1 MVALALVLSVLSWV
15 LLAFFLML
23 VARFVLSLI
32 VMFAPQWHPKGPLLL
47 LFELIYSVTDPF
59 LRPLRRILPPI
70 GAGGVRIDLSM
81 LMLFVL
87 VSRGDVDQLDRDSR
101 SLCSASTEP
110 VHGSQRRRGEDAE
123 PGRTTGKRRVAIAF
137 SPARIPSE
145 HNEAIT

>member
-1 MVALALVLSVLSWV
+1 MLVLGVLSWV

-70 GAGGVRIDLSM
+70 GAGGIRVDLSM

-87 VSRGDVDQLDRDSR
+87 VSLAMSINSTAIR
-101 SLCSASTEP
+101 S
-110 VHGSQRRRGEDAE
+110 
-123 PGRTTGKRRVAIAF
+123 I
-137 SPARIPSE
+137 
-145 HNEAIT
+145 

>member
-1 MVALALVLSVLSWV
+1 MDALVLVLGVLAYV

-70 GAGGVRIDLSM
+70 GAGGLRIDLSM

-87 VSRGDVDQLDRDSR
+87 VSLAMSINSTAIR
-101 SLCSASTEP
+101 SL
-110 VHGSQRRRGEDAE
+110 
-123 PGRTTGKRRVAIAF
+123 
-137 SPARIPSE
+137 
-145 HNEAIT
+145 

>member
-1 MVALALVLSVLSWV
+1 MIAIALVLSVLGWV

-70 GAGGVRIDLSM
+70 GAGGIRIDLSM

-87 VSRGDVDQLDRDSR
+87 VTLAMSINSVAMS
-101 SLCSASTEP
+101 SL
-110 VHGSQRRRGEDAE
+110 
-123 PGRTTGKRRVAIAF
+123 
-137 SPARIPSE
+137 
-145 HNEAIT
+145 

>member
-1 MVALALVLSVLSWV
+1 MTVLVLVLGVLSWV

-70 GAGGVRIDLSM
+70 GAGGIRIDLSM

-87 VSRGDVDQLDRDSR
+87 VSLAMAINSTAIR
-101 SLCSASTEP
+101 SL
-110 VHGSQRRRGEDAE
+110 
-123 PGRTTGKRRVAIAF
+123 
-137 SPARIPSE
+137 
-145 HNEAIT
+145 

>member
-1 MVALALVLSVLSWV
+1 MTALLLILSVVSWV

-32 VMFAPQWHPKGPLLL
+32 VMFAPQWHPKGPMLL

-70 GAGGVRIDLSM
+70 GAGGIRIDLSM

-87 VSRGDVDQLDRDSR
+87 VSLAMSINSTAIR
-101 SLCSASTEP
+101 SL
-110 VHGSQRRRGEDAE
+110 
-123 PGRTTGKRRVAIAF
+123 
-137 SPARIPSE
+137 
-145 HNEAIT
+145 

>member
-15 LLAFFLML
+15 LLAFFLLL

-47 LFELIYSVTDPF
+47 LFELVYSVTDPF

-70 GAGGVRIDLSM
+70 GAGGIRIDLSM

-87 VSRGDVDQLDRDSR
+87 VSLAMSVNNTAIR
-101 SLCSASTEP
+101 SL
-110 VHGSQRRRGEDAE
+110 
-123 PGRTTGKRRVAIAF
+123 
-137 SPARIPSE
+137 
-145 HNEAIT
+145 

>member
-47 LFELIYSVTDPF
+47 LFELVYSVTDPC

-70 GAGGVRIDLSM
+70 GAGGIRIDLSM

-87 VSRGDVDQLDRDSR
+87 VSLAMSVNNTAIR
-101 SLCSASTEP
+101 SL
-110 VHGSQRRRGEDAE
+110 
-123 PGRTTGKRRVAIAF
+123 
-137 SPARIPSE
+137 
-145 HNEAIT
+145 

>member
-1 MVALALVLSVLSWV
+1 MVALGFVLSVLSWV

-70 GAGGVRIDLSM
+70 GAGGIRIDLSM

-87 VSRGDVDQLDRDSR
+87 VSVAMSINATAIN
-101 SLCSASTEP
+101 SL
-110 VHGSQRRRGEDAE
+110 
-123 PGRTTGKRRVAIAF
+123 
-137 SPARIPSE
+137 
-145 HNEAIT
+145 

>member
-1 MVALALVLSVLSWV
+1 MDALVLVLGVLYYV
-15 LLAFFLML
+15 LLAFFLAL

-70 GAGGVRIDLSM
+70 GAGGIRVDLSM

-87 VSRGDVDQLDRDSR
+87 VSLAMSINTTAIR
-101 SLCSASTEP
+101 S
-110 VHGSQRRRGEDAE
+110 
-123 PGRTTGKRRVAIAF
+123 I
-137 SPARIPSE
+137 
-145 HNEAIT
+145 

>member
-1 MVALALVLSVLSWV
+1 MDALVLVLTVLSWV

-47 LFELIYSVTDPF
+47 LFEVVYSVTDPF

-70 GAGGVRIDLSM
+70 GAGGIRIDLSM

-87 VSRGDVDQLDRDSR
+87 VSLAMSINSTAIR
-101 SLCSASTEP
+101 SL
-110 VHGSQRRRGEDAE
+110 
-123 PGRTTGKRRVAIAF
+123 
-137 SPARIPSE
+137 
-145 HNEAIT
+145 

>member
-47 LFELIYSVTDPF
+47 LFELVYSVTDPF

-70 GAGGVRIDLSM
+70 GAGGIRIDLSM

-87 VSRGDVDQLDRDSR
+87 VSLAMSINNTAIR
-101 SLCSASTEP
+101 SL
-110 VHGSQRRRGEDAE
+110 
-123 PGRTTGKRRVAIAF
+123 
-137 SPARIPSE
+137 
-145 HNEAIT
+145 

>member
-1 MVALALVLSVLSWV
+1 MDALVLVLGVLYYV
-15 LLAFFLML
+15 LLAFFLAL

-70 GAGGVRIDLSM
+70 GAGGIRVDLSM

-87 VSRGDVDQLDRDSR
+87 VSLAMSINSTAIR
-101 SLCSASTEP
+101 S
-110 VHGSQRRRGEDAE
+110 
-123 PGRTTGKRRVAIAF
+123 I
-137 SPARIPSE
+137 
-145 HNEAIT
+145 

>member
-15 LLAFFLML
+15 LLAFFLIL

-47 LFELIYSVTDPF
+47 LFELVYSVTDPF

-70 GAGGVRIDLSM
+70 GAGGIRIDLSM

-87 VSRGDVDQLDRDSR
+87 VSLAMSVNNTAIR
-101 SLCSASTEP
+101 SL
-110 VHGSQRRRGEDAE
+110 
-123 PGRTTGKRRVAIAF
+123 
-137 SPARIPSE
+137 
-145 HNEAIT
+145 

>member
-47 LFELIYSVTDPF
+47 LFELVYSVTDPF

-70 GAGGVRIDLSM
+70 GAGGIRIDLSM

-87 VSRGDVDQLDRDSR
+87 VSLAMSINNTAIG
-101 SLCSASTEP
+101 SL
-110 VHGSQRRRGEDAE
+110 
-123 PGRTTGKRRVAIAF
+123 
-137 SPARIPSE
+137 
-145 HNEAIT
+145 

>member
-1 MVALALVLSVLSWV
+1 MVAIVLVLSVLSWV

-47 LFELIYSVTDPF
+47 VFELIYSVTDPF

-70 GAGGVRIDLSM
+70 GAGGIRIDLSM

-87 VSRGDVDQLDRDSR
+87 VSLAMAINSTAIS
-101 SLCSASTEP
+101 SL
-110 VHGSQRRRGEDAE
+110 
-123 PGRTTGKRRVAIAF
+123 
-137 SPARIPSE
+137 
-145 HNEAIT
+145 

>member
-47 LFELIYSVTDPF
+47 LFELVYSVTDPF

-70 GAGGVRIDLSM
+70 GAGGIRIDLSM

-87 VSRGDVDQLDRDSR
+87 VSLAMSVNNTAIR
-101 SLCSASTEP
+101 SL
-110 VHGSQRRRGEDAE
+110 
-123 PGRTTGKRRVAIAF
+123 
-137 SPARIPSE
+137 
-145 HNEAIT
+145 

>member
-1 MVALALVLSVLSWV
+1 MVALVLVLSVLYWV

-70 GAGGVRIDLSM
+70 GAGGIRIDLSM

-87 VSRGDVDQLDRDSR
+87 VTLAMSINNTAIS
-101 SLCSASTEP
+101 SL
-110 VHGSQRRRGEDAE
+110 
-123 PGRTTGKRRVAIAF
+123 
-137 SPARIPSE
+137 
-145 HNEAIT
+145 